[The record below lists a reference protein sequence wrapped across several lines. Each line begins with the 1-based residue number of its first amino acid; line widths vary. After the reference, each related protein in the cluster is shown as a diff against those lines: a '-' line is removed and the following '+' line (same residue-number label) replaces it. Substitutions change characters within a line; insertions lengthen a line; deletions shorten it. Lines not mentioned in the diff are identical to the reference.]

1 MEYKE
6 SKRRNLIF
14 DDIDV
19 DNLRKIQNEI
29 KRIVD
34 AASVEDLDYIK
45 YYGRYQPTVLNANAF
60 INQIEQVYSHLQGI
74 LDMFPKSKIK

>member
-45 YYGRYQPTVLNANAF
+45 YYGCYQPTVLNANAF
-60 INQIEQVYSHLQGI
+60 INQIEQVYRHLQGI
-74 LDMFPKSKIK
+74 LDMFPTKK

>member
-19 DNLRKIQNEI
+19 DNLHKIQNEI

-34 AASVEDLDYIK
+34 AASVGDLDYIK

-60 INQIEQVYSHLQGI
+60 INQMEQVHRHLQGI
-74 LDMFPKSKIK
+74 LDMFPTKK

>member
-45 YYGRYQPTVLNANAF
+45 YYGRYRPTVLNANAF
-60 INQIEQVYSHLQGI
+60 INQIEQVYRHLQGI
-74 LDMFPKSKIK
+74 LDMFPKS